1 MPVLILIR
9 KKEKNKRFF
18 NNPMCRSFCFLEYLL
33 TTIKAY
39 KFCKFVHDKQR
50 SYLNKLRLV

>member
-18 NNPMCRSFCFLEYLL
+18 NNPMRRALCLLEYLL

-39 KFCKFVHDKQR
+39 KFRKFIDTNI
-50 SYLNKLRLV
+50 SFFIIYIL